1 MMKKISIYFVAA
13 AFGVAFF
20 SSEARAQYFDAPDI
34 VEESTASATPS
45 GAPLT
50 KEEGMEKTFAADST
64 EGRRTVDS
72 LLIEFYGKNRLM
84 EFTNIQDLDSA
95 RVRYTS
101 AVSDTVF
108 VQRLSGIY
116 SYIPLTFN
124 NTVKNYIIL
133 YSEKM
138 PQQMGRV
145 IGLGNYYFP
154 IFQETFNRY
163 DIPEELRA
171 MAVVESMLKYDAMSR
186 VGARGIWQ
194 FMYYTAKKYGLTIN
208 SFVDERLDPVLA
220 VDAAAR
226 YLKDSYEI
234 FGDWLLAIASYNC
247 GPGNVNKAMKRSQ
260 HDDFWEIYDYLP
272 RETRGYVPAFIGAL
286 YTLNYYKEYGIQ
298 PEEIEIPSQID
309 TFHINKMMHL
319 RQVNELAG
327 VPMDVL
333 KVLNPQYTH
342 DIIPGSQEKDYVLR
356 IPASYT
362 GRYVSV
368 EDSLHLHKA
377 DTLLNP
383 VTIKKI
389 KDGGDG
395 QRIAYKVKKG
405 DYLGKIASRYHCT
418 VAQIQRWNHLKGTN
432 IREGQTLYIYRGGGK

>member
-1 MMKKISIYFVAA
+1 MIMAAVTAA
-13 AFGVAFF
+13 ALSFGIQAH
-20 SSEARAQYFDAPDI
+20 AQYFDTEEI
-34 VEESTASATPS
+34 VEESAASVKDTS
-45 GAPLT
+45 RHHT
-50 KEEGMEKTFAADST
+50 KEDSIETAFLADSLQGQHT
-64 EGRRTVDS
+64 LDS
-72 LLIEFYGKNRLM
+72 LLLAFYGKNHSV
-84 EFTNIQDLDSA
+84 EFTALNDLDTA
-95 RVRYTS
+95 AVRYTS
-101 AVSDTVF
+101 QVSDSVF
-108 VQRLSGIY
+108 VRRLNEIHSF
-116 SYIPLTFN
+116 IPLAYN
-124 NTVKNYIIL
+124 DIVKNYIIL

-138 PQQMGRV
+138 PEKMGRV

-171 MAVVESMLKYDAMSR
+171 MAVIESMLKYDAMSR

-208 SFVDERLDPVLA
+208 SFVDERLDPVKA

-234 FGDWLLAIASYNC
+234 FGDWSLAIASYNC
-247 GPGNVNKAMKRSQ
+247 GPGNVNKAIKRSGKK
-260 HDDFWEIYDYLP
+260 DFWDIYHYLP
-272 RETRGYVPAFIGAL
+272 RETRGYVPAFVGAL
-286 YTLNYYKEYGIQ
+286 YALNYYKECGIT
-298 PEEIEIPSQID
+298 PEEVNMPTQID
-309 TFHINKMMHL
+309 TFHVNRMLHFK
-319 RQVNELAG
+319 QVNELTG

-342 DIIPGSQEKDYVLR
+342 DIIPGSATDTWILR
-356 IPASYT
+356 IPADYT
-362 GRYVSV
+362 GNFIAV
-368 EDSLHLHKA
+368 EDNIHLHKA

-405 DYLGKIASRYHCT
+405 DYLGKIAARYHCS
-418 VAQIQRWNHLKGTN
+418 VSQIQKWNHLRGTN
-432 IREGQTLYIYRGGGK
+432 IREGQTLYIYRGGKR

>member
-1 MMKKISIYFVAA
+1 MKKGYIFMAA
-13 AFGVAFF
+13 ATAAALLFGTD
-20 SSEARAQYFDAPDI
+20 ARAQYFDTEEI
-34 VEESTASATPS
+34 VEEAGDVQP
-45 GAPLT
+45 
-50 KEEGMEKTFAADST
+50 K
-64 EGRRTVDS
+64 DS
-72 LLIEFYGKNRLM
+72 LLSKEDSIESAFRADSLQGQHTLDSLLLAFYGKNLQM
-84 EFTNIQDLDSA
+84 EFAALNDLDTA
-95 RVRYTS
+95 AVRYTS
-101 AVSDTVF
+101 QVPDSVF
-108 VQRLSGIY
+108 VRRLSDIQ
-116 SYIPLTFN
+116 SFIPLSYN
-124 NTVKNYIIL
+124 DIVKNYIIL

-171 MAVVESMLKYDAMSR
+171 MAVIESMLKYDAMSR

-208 SFVDERLDPVLA
+208 SFVDERLDPVKA

-234 FGDWLLAIASYNC
+234 FGDWSLAIASYNC
-247 GPGNVNKAMKRSQ
+247 GPGNVNKAIKRSGKR
-260 HDDFWEIYDYLP
+260 DFWDIYHYLP
-272 RETRGYVPAFIGAL
+272 RETRGYVPAFTGAL
-286 YTLNYYKEYGIQ
+286 YALNYYRECGIT
-298 PEEIEIPSQID
+298 PEEVNMPTQID
-309 TFHINKMMHL
+309 TFHVNRMLHFK
-319 RQVNELAG
+319 QVSELTG
-327 VPMDVL
+327 VPMEVL

-342 DIIPGSQEKDYVLR
+342 DIIPGSAAETWILR
-356 IPASYT
+356 LPADYT
-362 GRYVSV
+362 GNFIAV
-368 EDSLHLHKA
+368 EGNVHLHKA

-405 DYLGKIASRYHCT
+405 DYLGKIASKYRCS
-418 VAQIQRWNHLKGTN
+418 VKQIQKWNHLKGTN
-432 IREGQTLYIYRGGGK
+432 IREGQTLYIYRGGK

>member
-1 MMKKISIYFVAA
+1 MKKAHLFVTAVCAA
-13 AFGVAFF
+13 AFFF
-20 SSEARAQYFDAPDI
+20 GPQAHAQYFDTGEI
-34 VEESTASATPS
+34 VGETGDVHPHDSPELLSKGDSIDHA
-45 GAPLT
+45 
-50 KEEGMEKTFAADST
+50 FRADSLQGQHT
-64 EGRRTVDS
+64 IDS
-72 LLIEFYGKNRLM
+72 LLLEFYGKNRQI
-84 EFTNIQDLDSA
+84 EFAVFNDLDTA
-95 RVRYTS
+95 AVRYS
-101 AVSDTVF
+101 SQVPDSVL
-108 VQRLSGIY
+108 VRRLGDMKSF
-116 SYIPLTFN
+116 IPLAYN
-124 NTVKNYIIL
+124 DIVKNYIIL

-208 SFVDERLDPVLA
+208 SFVDERLDPVKA
-220 VDAAAR
+220 ADAAAR

-234 FGDWLLAIASYNC
+234 FGDWSLAIASYNC
-247 GPGNVNKAMKRSQ
+247 GPGNVNKAIKRSGKT
-260 HDDFWEIYDYLP
+260 DFWDIYHYLP
-272 RETRGYVPAFIGAL
+272 RETRGYVPAFTGAL
-286 YTLNYYKEYGIQ
+286 YALNYYRECGIT
-298 PEEIEIPSQID
+298 PEEVNIPTQID
-309 TFHINKMMHL
+309 TFHVNRMLHFK
-319 RQVNELAG
+319 QVNELTG
-327 VPMDVL
+327 VPMEVL

-342 DIIPGSQEKDYVLR
+342 DIIPGSATETWILR
-356 IPASYT
+356 LPADYT
-362 GRYVSV
+362 GNFLAV
-368 EDSLHLHKA
+368 ENLVHLHRA

-405 DYLGKIASRYHCT
+405 DYLGKIAARYNCS
-418 VAQIQRWNHLKGTN
+418 VKQIQKWNNLKGTT
-432 IREGQTLYIYRGGGK
+432 IREGQTLYLYRGER

>member
-1 MMKKISIYFVAA
+1 MKKFSIYLVAA
-13 AFGVAFF
+13 ALGVAF
-20 SSEARAQYFDAPDI
+20 SSPEAKAQYFDTPEI
-34 VEESTASATPS
+34 VEENSQDSTALRAKKYK
-45 GAPLT
+45 L
-50 KEEGMEKTFAADST
+50 ERTFAEDS
-64 EGRRTVDS
+64 VSSKSAIDS
-72 LLIEFYGKNRLM
+72 LLLQFYDKNRLI
-84 EFTNIQDLDSA
+84 EFTNLQDLDTT

-101 AVSDTVF
+101 SVSDTVF
-108 VQRLSGIY
+108 VQRLSDIY

-138 PQQMGRV
+138 SQQMGRV

-163 DIPEELRA
+163 GIPEELRA
-171 MAVVESMLKYDAMSR
+171 MAVVESLLKYDAMSR

-194 FMYYTAKKYGLTIN
+194 FMYYTAKKYDLTIN

-226 YLKDSYEI
+226 YLKDSYEV

-247 GPGNVNKAMKRSQ
+247 GPGNVNKAIKRSQ
-260 HDDFWEIYDYLP
+260 HNDFWGMYDYLP

-298 PEEIEIPSQID
+298 PEQIEIPSQID

-319 RQVNELAG
+319 KQVHELAG

-342 DIIPGSQEKDYVLR
+342 EIIPGSKDKDYVLR

-389 KDGGDG
+389 QDGGDG